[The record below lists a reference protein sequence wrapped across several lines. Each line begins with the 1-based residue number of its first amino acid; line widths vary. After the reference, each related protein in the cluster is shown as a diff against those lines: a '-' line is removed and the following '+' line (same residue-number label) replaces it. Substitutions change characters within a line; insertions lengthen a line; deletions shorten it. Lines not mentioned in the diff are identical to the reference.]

1 MRFCSESKARSV
13 SDHLLVRQLVR
24 ADSLSVTKLGLQSL
38 VGNFE
43 RPVASHL
50 TLQTYTIGQFWSNT
64 VISRHKKYDFRVL
77 TVDGLI
83 GTYNGSKG
91 RKTCDCKLLKHSKFY
106 FYNKF

>member
-1 MRFCSESKARSV
+1 MLARSV
-13 SDHLLVRQLVR
+13 SDHLLVGQLVR
-24 ADSLSVTKLGLQSL
+24 ADCLSVTELGLQSL
-38 VGNFE
+38 VRNFK

-50 TLQTYTIGQFWSNT
+50 TLQTCVKENFWSKT
-64 VISRHKKYDFRVL
+64 VILRLKKYDFGVL

-91 RKTCDCKLLKHSKFY
+91 RQTCDCKLLKHSKFY